1 MITAND
7 LRVGMTVEIKG
18 VMYIVEEFQHVKR
31 GRGGAFVRCRLKNI
45 ETLENIRKVFQP
57 EERIKN
63 IFVEEKKVQFLYRK
77 GDNFHFM
84 DLENFEEKVIPRELL
99 KDKLYFLKEN
109 MEVTLRLGEGKI
121 IGIDLPAFVELEVKT
136 LRLGEGKI
144 IGIDLPAFVELEVKR
159 SSPGVKG
166 NTVGSATKIITLE
179 SGYDLRVPLFIKEGD
194 MVRIDTR
201 SREYI
206 SKA

>member
-18 VMYIVEEFQHVKR
+18 VIYIVEEFQHVKR

-57 EERIKN
+57 EERIKD
-63 IFVEEKKVQFLYRK
+63 IFVEEKKVQFLYRE
-77 GDNFHFM
+77 GNNFHFM
-84 DLENFEEKVIPRELL
+84 DLENFEEKVIPEELL

-109 MEVTLRLGEGKI
+109 TEVIIRFGEGKI
-121 IGIDLPAFVELEVKT
+121 IGIDLPAFVELEVK
-136 LRLGEGKI
+136 K
-144 IGIDLPAFVELEVKR
+144 

-166 NTVGSATKIITLE
+166 NTVGSATKIVTLE
-179 SGYDLRVPLFIKEGD
+179 SGYDLKVPLFIKEGD